1 MGSNLRFL
9 GHLDLQSNLISF
21 LCDSVLLLF
30 EKFFFFPFFK
40 FKKLS
45 YKRAYLYVFKRS
57 MRECGLDENSEAFV
71 RMLESEGRL
80 EIVES
85 LIAKTSQKEEDFLKQ
100 VFFLFFFFFTSFL

>member
-1 MGSNLRFL
+1 MYS
-9 GHLDLQSNLISF
+9 
-21 LCDSVLLLF
+21 
-30 EKFFFFPFFK
+30 
-40 FKKLS
+40 
-45 YKRAYLYVFKRS
+45 KRS

-100 VFFLFFFFFTSFL
+100 VCCCFFSFFF

>member
-1 MGSNLRFL
+1 
-9 GHLDLQSNLISF
+9 
-21 LCDSVLLLF
+21 
-30 EKFFFFPFFK
+30 
-40 FKKLS
+40 
-45 YKRAYLYVFKRS
+45 

-100 VFFLFFFFFTSFL
+100 VCCCFFSFFF